1 MHYRTSTVLDSLA
14 KTLTKNF
21 VITLGNIV
29 NRCETFIVDFPK
41 ITLGVPA
48 LSPSETSDETAFEEI
63 LTEVALQCGVGE
75 NLIEDIYPSTS
86 LQEGLIA
93 LTIKQPGSYVG
104 QLAFHLP
111 STLDLGRFR
120 AAWELVVQ
128 NREVLRTRLVNLGSQ
143 GTLQVVLDEQLTWDS
158 GERFE
163 FYLKKSKAEPMGFGT
178 PLCRYAIIDSY
189 FILTIH
195 HAIYD
200 GWSFKLLFE
209 DVVRAYIAEPT
220 INRVKFQSFLQHLQ
234 DIDQQ
239 QTITYWKTHLA
250 GTSGIQFPNG
260 SISAHIPLP
269 QSILIREVPFTA
281 PSQTS
286 TTTASIIRAAWA
298 LLISNYTNSDDVVFG
313 ETFSGRSVPIPGIE
327 GMIGNTITTLPVRI
341 RVNKNNS
348 IKTFLHQVHD
358 QISSMI
364 QYEQIGL
371 QELKKLSS
379 DTHTACDFQHIII
392 IQPDDSWGHEL
403 TKLGI
408 KPVNMEIEN
417 FYSYAL
423 TMEFTIL
430 ENGIRLKAAF
440 DNKIIDDLQMN
451 RILNQFEKVLGYL
464 QDGISSAT
472 LDSAFSITA
481 EDRVEIDEWHKP
493 LPKPVK
499 ECVHEAFMKQAR
511 ENPTAPALSSWDGEL
526 TYKELDDLS
535 NQLASQLIAH
545 GVKAEVV
552 VPLCFDKSIWVIVS
566 QLAVLKAG
574 GACLTLDTSHPL
586 SRMMDT
592 INEVQPCVILASP
605 AYHERFKVNGARV
618 MMVDETVIR
627 SLPEAD
633 PETLSKVRVTPN
645 NMAFVVFTSGSTGRP
660 KGIMLEHET
669 VRTSSYNHALLFDVG
684 LGSRC
689 LQFSAFAF
697 DVYISD
703 IFTALMYGG
712 CVCIPSEAERRNDLA
727 SAIRRLNASQAYLT
741 PTVATLFSPD
751 DVPSL
756 RKVALGGEPFTRE
769 NQTTWGD
776 KLSLLVNVFGP
787 SETSNWVSY
796 NIVDSNTLKPGNIG
810 PGVYINAWVVDPEN
824 SSQLAPIGCAGE
836 LFVEGPILA
845 RGYINNPAKTED
857 AFVTNPPWVGNTNG
871 SQRRMY
877 RTGDLVSYNSDGTLN
892 YVGRKDF
899 QIKIRGQRL
908 ELGEVEHHLTEAE
921 DVKYSLAT
929 LPKSGPCEGRLVGI
943 LVLHEFSDADKDYTP
958 LKIISHDYKE
968 RAAKKISVICDYVA
982 SMLPAWMVPTIWF
995 VVEDFPISASGK
1007 LDRGTVRNWVTNMS
1021 VEEFETASKLFVDKY
1036 IKAPETEAEKQ
1047 LQQLWSDVLGN
1058 VAIENIGVDSS
1069 FLRLGGDSIS
1079 AMRLVAK
1086 AQKYQWTL
1094 SVGDIFRHSTL
1105 GAMAAFIATGVP
1117 GAVTTE
1123 DRGIPFSLVQDASGL
1138 DSLRKAAAAQCEVQI
1153 DQIENMY
1160 PSTALQEGLIAL
1172 STKQTGAYVAQH
1184 IFALAT
1190 HLDVDKFISTWNQVT
1205 SMHPILRTRL
1215 VTTESSGTL
1224 QVVTNESI
1232 EWHRPEP
1239 EMQMLSSYLEK
1250 DKALPMTFGSHLTRF
1265 AIVENHFIMTAHHAV
1280 YDGWSLPALFEDV
1293 VTLYQ
1298 GREPKPREP
1307 FETFIKYLGGSDKAS
1322 SNAYWNSQLSGAE
1335 VVPFPKLP
1343 SPNYQCRGN
1352 ESLSRDIP
1360 LARSVS
1366 GITASTLIRAA
1377 WAMLVACYTNETEA
1391 VFGATISGRSAPVPE
1406 IDGMIGTTIATVP
1419 LRINVDPNLSLS
1431 EFLVRIQ
1438 QQSIDMIPFEQRG
1451 LQEISHLSA
1460 EARASCQFNN
1470 RLIIQPLAEGENELQ
1485 ALGLQRIDQNDME
1498 SFDTHALTLSCTLL
1512 ENRVRAEAI
1521 FDNSVF
1527 DSQQIARI
1535 LNQLDD
1541 ILGEIQ
1547 VESNNTI
1554 DSIIKITA
1562 QDMEQISSWNASLP
1576 EIVDA
1581 CLHDLIDKKAL
1592 EQPNAEAV
1600 CSWDGAFTYGEVRSL
1615 STKLAHYLSSLGV
1628 STESFV
1634 PFCYEKSKWTVV
1646 IVLAIM
1652 KSGGVC
1658 VPLDPGHPQQ
1668 RHEDIIG
1675 QVNSK
1680 LVITSPK
1687 LVKQCPWLGPGAVIV
1702 NDSVSQLPIPNR
1714 QLPTVRPENS
1724 VYVIFTSGSTGTP
1737 KGVVWEHRG
1746 LASSCK
1752 AHAVGLNFVSR
1763 SRFLQFAA
1771 HVFDVS
1777 VSEMV
1782 TVLLQGGC
1790 ICVPSDEQRLGD
1802 IASFIR
1808 EMRVDWAF
1816 LTPTLARNIKPQDVP
1831 CLKTLVLGGESIGQ
1845 DNVVR
1850 WGPHLQLVITYGP
1863 AESCIYC
1870 SSNEVTENG
1879 RAETIGR
1886 AFGSH
1891 LWISDSKDP
1900 SKLAPIGT
1908 VGEIL
1913 VEGPILARGYLNDD
1927 DKTKASFVVDLPWSR
1942 KDNTDLKRRFYRT
1955 GDLGRY
1961 NSNGLIDFVGRK
1973 DGQVKVRGQ
1982 RLELNE
1988 VEHKLSQIEEVK
2000 HVVVGFPTS
2009 GPYQKRLVAAVE
2021 LRHEMTIEND
2031 YALKLFPVSSKDRTV
2046 AILSKVRKHVWQM
2059 LPEYMIPTI
2068 WVPLVNIPK
2077 NTSGKVDRSYVKQW
2091 MSTVDGETSALISEL
2106 SVEKGFTQPSTPLEK
2121 ELQKIWGEILNLP
2134 LNQIGIDIP
2143 FLRLGGDSISAMQ
2156 VIAKCYASNIAIT
2169 AQHILRHQTIEKLAL
2184 VAKPLKLDHL
2194 SAAMKEDGTPFKL
2207 SPIQQL
2213 HVGRASDEDRF
2224 SQSFLLKINQEVS
2237 SQSLYD
2243 AMEVLVERHSM
2254 LRARFTQSR
2263 EGSWAQQI
2271 IPYTRGL
2278 FSYSTSEI
2286 QDTSAGE
2293 LEHSITK
2300 TQERLDIYSGLV
2312 FAAHLFTTPPGDAIL
2327 LLTAHHLVIDLVS
2340 WRVLLSE
2347 LEKLIRHERISTATP
2362 FSFQAWSRMEADHA
2376 SKSLTPVLP
2385 FDVPG
2390 AEYDYWGMA
2399 STPNRTC
2406 DTTDSSFSIPKEIT
2420 SKLLECNTALNTE
2433 LLELLISAVTYSFAQ
2448 TFPDRP
2454 MPPVFTE
2461 GHGREPWD
2469 SAIDLS
2475 GTVGWFTTMYPVF
2488 VPTQTSLIDTIR
2500 QVKDVRRSIPHNG
2513 RPYFASRVHSAQ
2525 GKEMFGHHFP
2535 FEILFNYSGAYQQ
2548 LEREDALFSFLSSDA
2563 ISFDS
2568 SQMKRFELF
2577 DIEVNLYKGALQFTF
2592 SYSTLMRHQERI
2604 GQWVNNCRATLTQMA
2619 TELSSANLG
2628 LTLSEFPLIS
2638 MTYSDIAKLTN
2649 TLLPKIGVGAGD
2661 IEDIYPCTPMQ
2672 EGILVAQI
2680 KEPEKYNV
2688 QAIFRISPGQH
2699 HQAGI
2704 DIPRLK
2710 SSWQSLVNRHAI
2722 LRTVFVEG
2730 LSNDG
2735 LFQQVVLKTYNA
2747 DIFNLECNTGE
2758 EAMRL
2763 LAEYPLYSYREFQ
2776 PPYRLGICKVR
2787 SGDVY
2792 CRLEIS
2798 HVLNDAMS
2806 SQVIYRDLAQL
2817 YNGCAL
2823 GGTAPSFKEY
2833 VSYCISNP
2841 ISASEDYWTSY
2852 LQGVKPCH
2860 LPLLDV
2866 HLSNERKVCTVDA
2879 ELSVS
2884 DTSLLRKF
2892 CIDAG
2897 VTPANV
2903 FQAAWA
2909 MVLRTYTGED
2919 DVCFGYVSSGRELP
2933 IANIQDIIGPLIN
2946 MLVCRSN
2953 LSKEKPILEVIQQMQ
2968 EDYISSLSHQR
2979 SSLAKIQNTLQV
2991 SKDGLFNSAMSVQRV
3006 APTPITNSNE
3016 VSIEQV
3022 GGYDPTEVSDL
3033 WGLCSPACLQC
3044 TLLPRYS
3051 NLQALS
3057 LTSW

>member
-1 MHYRTSTVLDSLA
+1 MEHDVCIGFTDIDNEIEGIMHYRTSTVPDSVA
-14 KTLTKNF
+14 VTLSKNF
-21 VITLGNIV
+21 VKTLENV
-29 NRCETFIVDFPK
+29 LNRYETFIVDFPK
-41 ITLGVPA
+41 LKFGSPA
-48 LSPSETSDETAFEEI
+48 LSPSETSEETAFEEI

-75 NLIEDIYPSTS
+75 NVIEDIYPATS

-143 GTLQVVLDEQLTWDS
+143 GTLQVVLDEQLTWEDS
-158 GERFE
+158 GENFE
-163 FYLKKSKAEPMGFGT
+163 SYLRKSKLEPMGFGT
-178 PLCRYAIIDSY
+178 PLCRYAIVDSY
-189 FILTIH
+189 FILIIH

-209 DVVRAYIAEPT
+209 DVVRAYVGEPN
-220 INRVKFQSFLQHLQ
+220 IDRVKFQSFLQYLQ

-239 QTITYWKTHLA
+239 QTITYWKTQLT

-260 SISAHIPLP
+260 SVSAHIPLP
-269 QSILIREVPFTA
+269 KSILIREVAFTT
-281 PSQTS
+281 PSQT
-286 TTTASIIRAAWA
+286 TTTIASIIRATWA

-341 RVNKNNS
+341 RVNKKNS
-348 IKTFLHQVHD
+348 IKEFLRQVHD

-364 QYEQIGL
+364 RYEQIGL

-379 DTHTACDFQHIII
+379 DAHTACDFQHIII
-392 IQPDDSWGHEL
+392 IQPDDSWGHEF

-423 TMEFTIL
+423 TMEFTIV

-440 DNKIIDDLQMN
+440 DNKIVDDLQMN

-464 QDGISSAT
+464 QDATSSAT
-472 LDSAFSITA
+472 LDSAFKITA
-481 EDRVEIDEWHKP
+481 EDKTEIDKWHKQ
-493 LPKPVK
+493 LPNPVK
-499 ECVHEAFMKQAR
+499 ECIHEAFVKQVK
-511 ENPTAPALSSWDGEL
+511 ENPSAPALSSWDGEL

-535 NQLASQLIAH
+535 NQLASQLITS

-552 VPLCFDKSIWVIVS
+552 VPLCFDKSIWVVVS

-586 SRMMDT
+586 SRMLDT

-605 AYHERFKVNGARV
+605 AYHERFKVHGARV
-618 MMVDETVIR
+618 MIVDETIIR

-633 PETLSKVRVTPN
+633 PGMLSKVQITPN
-645 NMAFVVFTSGSTGRP
+645 NMAFIVFTSGSTGKP

-669 VRTSSYNHALLFDVG
+669 VRTSSYNHALLFDVR

-727 SAIRRLNASQAYLT
+727 AAIRRLNVSQAYLT

-769 NQTTWGD
+769 NATTWGD
-776 KLSLLVNVFGP
+776 KLALLVNVFGP

-796 NIVDSNTLKPGNIG
+796 NIVNSNTLKTANIG
-810 PGVYINAWVVDPEN
+810 PGVHVNAWVVDMED

-845 RGYINNPAKTED
+845 RGYINNPKKTEE
-857 AFVTNPPWVGNTNG
+857 AFVTNPPWIENANG
-871 SQRRMY
+871 SLRRMY
-877 RTGDLVSYNSDGTLN
+877 RTGDLVIYNSDGTLN
-892 YVGRKDF
+892 YAGRKDF

-943 LVLHEFSDADKDYTP
+943 LVLHEFSDANREYAP
-958 LKIISHDYKE
+958 LKIISHVYKE
-968 RAAKKISVICDYVA
+968 RAAKKISIICDYVA
-982 SMLPAWMVPTIWF
+982 SKLPAWMVPTVWF
-995 VVEDFPISASGK
+995 VVEDFPITASGK
-1007 LDRGTVRNWVTNMS
+1007 LDRGTIRNWVTDMS
-1021 VEEFETASKLFVDKY
+1021 IEAFKAASKLFIDKY
-1036 IKAPETEAEKQ
+1036 IKAPETELEKQ
-1047 LQQLWSDVLGN
+1047 LQQLWSDVLEN
-1058 VAIENIGVDSS
+1058 VPLENIGVDSS

-1086 AQKYQWTL
+1086 AQKSQWNL

-1105 GAMAAFIATGVP
+1105 GAMAGFIAAGAQGSVALEHRSVP
-1117 GAVTTE
+1117 FTLVPNNCDLE
-1123 DRGIPFSLVQDASGL
+1123 SLQKS
-1138 DSLRKAAAAQCEVQI
+1138 AAAQCEVRL
-1153 DQIENMY
+1153 DQIENIY
-1160 PSTALQEGLIAL
+1160 PSTPLQEGLIAL

-1184 IFALAT
+1184 IFT
-1190 HLDVDKFISTWNQVT
+1190 IPLDLDIDKFVFAWNQIVLT
-1205 SMHPILRTRL
+1205 YPLFRTRL
-1215 VTTESSGTL
+1215 VTTKSSGTL
-1224 QVVTNESI
+1224 QVVIKELI
-1232 EWHRPEP
+1232 KWHRPEL
-1239 EMQMLSSYLEK
+1239 EMESLGSYLEK
-1250 DKALPMTFGSHLTRF
+1250 DKALPMTFGSYLTRF
-1265 AIVENHFIMTAHHAV
+1265 AIVESHFIMTAHHAV
-1280 YDGWSLPALFEDV
+1280 YDGWSLPAVFEDV

-1298 GREPKPREP
+1298 GGVPKPRQP
-1307 FETFIKYLGGSDKAS
+1307 FETFIKYLGGLDKTS
-1322 SNAYWNSQLSGAE
+1322 SHAYWNSQLSGAE
-1335 VVPFPKLP
+1335 ITPFPKLP

-1352 ESLSRDIP
+1352 ESIVREIP
-1360 LARSVS
+1360 LARSFS

-1377 WAMLVACYTNETEA
+1377 WAMLVASYTNETEA
-1391 VFGATISGRSAPVPE
+1391 VFGATISGRSAPVHG

-1419 LRINVDPNLSLS
+1419 LRINVDPNMSLP
-1431 EFLVRIQ
+1431 EFLFMIQ
-1438 QQSIDMIPFEQRG
+1438 QQSIDMIPFEQAG
-1451 LQEISHLSA
+1451 LQEISHLST

-1470 RLIIQPLAEGENELQ
+1470 RLIIQPLAEGETELQ
-1485 ALGLQRIDQNDME
+1485 AIKMQRINQNDIE

-1521 FDNSVF
+1521 FDNNVL
-1527 DSQQIARI
+1527 DSQQISRI
-1535 LNQLDD
+1535 LNQLND

-1547 VESNNTI
+1547 VESNTI
-1554 DSIIKITA
+1554 IGNIVKITA
-1562 QDMEQISSWNASLP
+1562 QDMEQICSWNASLP
-1576 EIVDA
+1576 KTIDLCV
-1581 CLHDLIDKKAL
+1581 HDLIDKKAL

-1600 CSWDGAFTYGEVRSL
+1600 CSWDGSFTYNEVQSL
-1615 STKLAHYLSSLGV
+1615 STKLAHHLSSLGV
-1628 STESFV
+1628 SMESFV
-1634 PFCYEKSKWTVV
+1634 PFCYEKSKWTIV
-1646 IVLAIM
+1646 IILAIM

-1658 VPLDPGHPQQ
+1658 VPLDPSHPQQ
-1668 RHEDIIG
+1668 RHEEVIG

-1680 LVITSPK
+1680 LVVTSPK
-1687 LVKQCPWLGPGAVIV
+1687 VANQCSWLASQAVIV
-1702 NDSVSQLPIPNR
+1702 DNSVSQLPIPNKK
-1714 QLPTVRPENS
+1714 LPTVKPENS

-1746 LASSCK
+1746 LASSCE
-1752 AHAVGLNFVSR
+1752 AHAVGLNFTSR

-1777 VSEMV
+1777 VSEMI
-1782 TVLLQGGC
+1782 TVLLQGGI
-1790 ICVPSDEQRLGD
+1790 ICVPSDEQRLEG
-1802 IASFIR
+1802 ISSFIQ

-1831 CLKTLVLGGESIGQ
+1831 SLKTLVLGGESIGQ

-1850 WGPHLQLVITYGP
+1850 WGRHLQLIITYGP

-1886 AFGSH
+1886 AFGSN
-1891 LWISDSKDP
+1891 LWISDSKNP

-1908 VGEIL
+1908 IGEIL
-1913 VEGPILARGYLNDD
+1913 VEGPILARGYLKDD
-1927 DKTKASFVVDLPWSR
+1927 EKTNASFVVDLPWSR
-1942 KDNTDLKRRFYRT
+1942 KNNTNLKRRFYRT

-1961 NSNGLIDFVGRK
+1961 NGNGLIDFVGRK

-1982 RLELNE
+1982 RLEINE
-1988 VEHKLSQIEEVK
+1988 VEHKLSQIEEIK
-2000 HVVVGFPTS
+2000 HVVVGFPSS
-2009 GPYQKRLVAAVE
+2009 GPYRKSLVAAVE
-2021 LRHEMTIEND
+2021 LHHDITVENA
-2031 YALKLFPVSSKDRTV
+2031 YALQLFPKSSKDQTV
-2046 AILSKVRKHVWQM
+2046 AMLSKVRKDIWQM
-2059 LPEYMIPTI
+2059 LPEYMIPTT
-2068 WVPLVNIPK
+2068 WVPIVNIPK
-2077 NTSGKVDRSYVKQW
+2077 TSSGKVDRSYVKKW
-2091 MSTVDGETSALISEL
+2091 MSIVNGETSALISEL
-2106 SVEKGFTQPSTPLEK
+2106 SVEKGLTHPNTPLEK
-2121 ELQKIWGEILNLP
+2121 ELQQIWGEILNLP

-2156 VIAKCYASNIAIT
+2156 VMAKCYASNIAIT
-2169 AQHILRHQTIEKLAL
+2169 TQNILRHQTIEKIAQA
-2184 VAKPLKLDHL
+2184 AKPLKLDPL
-2194 SAAMKEDGTPFKL
+2194 TAVLQEDKAPFKL

-2213 HVGRASDEDRF
+2213 HVSRASDKDKF

-2243 AMEVLVERHSM
+2243 AIEVLVQRHAM
-2254 LRARFTQSR
+2254 LRAQFTKSP
-2263 EGSWAQQI
+2263 EGCWAQQI

-2286 QDTSAGE
+2286 QDTSVGE
-2293 LEHSITK
+2293 LESSITR
-2300 TQERLDIYSGLV
+2300 TQERLDIYNGLV
-2312 FAAHLFTTPPGDAIL
+2312 FAVHLFTTKLGDAIL

-2347 LEKLIRHERISTATP
+2347 LEMIIRHEAISTKP
-2362 FSFQAWSRMEADHA
+2362 PLSFQAWSRIEANHA
-2376 SKSLTPVLP
+2376 SQFSTSVLP
-2385 FDVPG
+2385 FDIPR
-2390 AEYDYWGMA
+2390 ADYDYWGMA
-2399 STPNRTC
+2399 STPNQTC
-2406 DTTDSSFSIPKEIT
+2406 DTTNSTFTISKELT
-2420 SKLLECNTALNTE
+2420 LKLLECNTALNTE
-2433 LLELLISAVTYSFAQ
+2433 LLELLISAVTHSFAQ
-2448 TFPDRP
+2448 IFPDRQI
-2454 MPPVFTE
+2454 PPVFTE
-2461 GHGREPWD
+2461 GHGREPCD
-2469 SAIDLS
+2469 PAIDLS

-2488 VPTQTSLIDTIR
+2488 VPTQNSLIDTIR

-2513 RPYFASRVHSAQ
+2513 RPYFASRIYSAE
-2525 GKEMFGHHFP
+2525 GKDKFGHHFP
-2535 FEILFNYSGAYQQ
+2535 FEILLNYSGVYQQ
-2548 LEREDALFSFLSSDA
+2548 LEREDALFSHLPSDA
-2563 ISFDS
+2563 ISLDS

-2577 DIEVNLYKGALQFTF
+2577 DIEVSMYKGALQFTF
-2592 SYSTLMRHQERI
+2592 SYSTLMRHQEKI
-2604 GQWVNNCRATLTQMA
+2604 GEWINSCRTTLIQMA
-2619 TELSSANLG
+2619 TELSSTSLG
-2628 LTLSEFPLIS
+2628 LTLSDFPLVS
-2638 MTYSDIAKLTN
+2638 MTYSDVDKLTN
-2649 TLLPKIGVGAGD
+2649 KLLPEIGVGTRD

-2688 QAIFRISPGQH
+2688 QSIFRISPGQH

-2704 DIPRLK
+2704 DILRLK
-2710 SSWQSLVNRHAI
+2710 SSWQSIVERHAI

-2730 LSNDG
+2730 LSSDG

-2747 DIFNLECNTGE
+2747 DTFILECDTEE

-2763 LAEYPLYSYREFQ
+2763 LAEYPLYSYSEFQ
-2776 PPYRLGICKVR
+2776 PPYRLGICKVQ
-2787 SGDVY
+2787 SGGIY
-2792 CRLEIS
+2792 CKLEIS
-2798 HVLNDAMS
+2798 HVLNDAIS
-2806 SQVIYRDLAQL
+2806 SQAIYRDLAHV
-2817 YNGCAL
+2817 YNGYVLA
-2823 GGTAPSFKEY
+2823 GTAPSFKDY
-2833 VSYCISNP
+2833 VSYCINNP

-2852 LQGVKPCH
+2852 LRGVEPCH

-2866 HLSNERKVCTVDA
+2866 GLSNERKVRSVDV

-2884 DTSLLRKF
+2884 DTSRLRKF
-2892 CIDAG
+2892 CIDVG

-2903 FQAAWA
+2903 LQAAWA

-2933 IANIQDIIGPLIN
+2933 IANVQDIVGPLIN
-2946 MLVCRSN
+2946 MLVCRAN
-2953 LSKEKPILEVIQQMQ
+2953 LSKDKSILKVIHQMQ
-2968 EDYISSLSHQR
+2968 EDHISSLSHQR
-2979 SSLAKIQNTLQV
+2979 TSLAKIQNTLHV
-2991 SKDGLFNSAMSVQRV
+2991 SKDGLFNSAMSLQRV
-3006 APTPITNSNE
+3006 APTPITNPYE
-3016 VSIEQV
+3016 VSIEQI
-3022 GGYDPTEVSDL
+3022 GGYDPTEVSHL
-3033 WGLCSPACLQC
+3033 
-3044 TLLPRYS
+3044 
-3051 NLQALS
+3051 
-3057 LTSW
+3057 